1 MERASKGDPLA
12 DERAAVAIYRAP
24 LFNASETFVRA
35 HPLDLRRYRPLLAGL
50 EDKGNIP
57 AELEGSVFLPRN
69 EAERIRA
76 RLGKLNWLAERLKP
90 EKPRLVHAHFGPDG
104 LTALDV
110 ARRLQIPL
118 VTTLHGYDVSRT
130 GRALLLSGRL
140 SWMRYALGRRRLMRE
155 GALFLAV
162 SDALRAKA
170 IAAGYPPDRTITHY
184 MGVDLRAFP
193 FSPDRDGHT
202 ILHVGR
208 LVEKK
213 GTALLIDAL
222 DRLKTA
228 HPEANLVV
236 IGDGPLRPSLERLAR
251 QLGVGGKVRFLGSQ
265 PPTAVAEWMRS
276 AALLA
281 VPSVTAHDGDAE
293 GLPTV
298 IPEAAASGLPVV
310 GSDHSGIPEAIADE
324 HSGFIVPEGQVEPLT
339 GRLAELLGSRDLRR
353 SMGLAAR
360 KLAESRFD
368 RRTQVERLESHYDAL
383 AARPGADDWAIWR

>member
-1 MERASKGDPLA
+1 
-12 DERAAVAIYRAP
+12 
-24 LFNASETFVRA
+24 
-35 HPLDLRRYRPLLAGL
+35 
-50 EDKGNIP
+50 
-57 AELEGSVFLPRN
+57 
-69 EAERIRA
+69 
-76 RLGKLNWLAERLKP
+76 
-90 EKPRLVHAHFGPDG
+90 VHAHFGPDG

-281 VPSVTAHDGDAE
+281 VPSVTARDGDAE

-324 HSGFIVPEGQVEPLT
+324 HSGFVVPEGQVEPLT